1 MPNTYV
7 KDGGVWKAVTQ
18 PYVNQAGTNTPVK
31 AIYVKDA
38 GSWKIAW
45 PELTASYLVIAGGGA
60 GGSFADSVG
69 NGGGGGAGGL

>member
-7 KDGGVWKAVTQ
+7 KIGGVWTAVTQ
-18 PYVNQAGTNTPVK
+18 PYVNQSGTNTPVK

-45 PELTASYLVIAGGGA
+45 PNNNISYLSLIHI
-60 GGSFADSVG
+60 
-69 NGGGGGAGGL
+69 